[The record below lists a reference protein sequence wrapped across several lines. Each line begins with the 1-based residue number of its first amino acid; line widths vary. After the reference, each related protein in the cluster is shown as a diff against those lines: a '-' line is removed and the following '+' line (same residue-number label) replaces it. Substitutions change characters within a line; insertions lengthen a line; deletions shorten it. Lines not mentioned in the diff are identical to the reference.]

1 MSKPS
6 AAKLAKALQRVRA
19 EEART
24 ERELQEW
31 LEVCDETESESGTQL
46 SDRHTVAHSIHKP

>member
-1 MSKPS
+1 MLKPS

-31 LEVCDETESESGTQL
+31 LELCDETESESGT
-46 SDRHTVAHSIHKP
+46 SDRHILTHCIHKH

>member
-31 LEVCDETESESGTQL
+31 LEVCDETESESGIRL
-46 SDRHTVAHSIHKP
+46 SDSLTLAHCIHRP